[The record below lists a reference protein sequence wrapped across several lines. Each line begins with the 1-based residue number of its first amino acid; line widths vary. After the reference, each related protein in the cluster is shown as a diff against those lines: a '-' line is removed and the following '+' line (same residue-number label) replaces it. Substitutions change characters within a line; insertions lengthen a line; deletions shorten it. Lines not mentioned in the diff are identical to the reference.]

1 MGLSKHFIF
10 TEQRII
16 KLTLIKGYFVGKAV
30 KKSSEETLN
39 QALDKLVMVCPNKK
53 TYDELTSLMFQLYC
67 GNDFGLGNFSL
78 SFLDKIENRWRS
90 GRKAAAKAKG
100 ISLVVKNV

>member
-1 MGLSKHFIF
+1 M
-10 TEQRII
+10 
-16 KLTLIKGYFVGKAV
+16 GKAV
-30 KKSSEETLN
+30 NKSSEEALN

-78 SFLDKIENRWRS
+78 SFLEKIEARWRH
-90 GRKAAAKAKG
+90 GRKKAAEAAGLK
-100 ISLVVKNV
+100 LVVKNV